1 MGLFPQIPLYYPSSE
16 ATLVHFVTHLSH
28 TVSYGTIKVLP
39 GSSKNLHTE
48 FGFPLDFTSMLLLF
62 NTLQG
67 IICLQSVSKR
77 ACYTFTITVFQ
88 QIYSKLQPLHSQDVD
103 PSMLWAAFTL
113 AFLCFLQSIK
123 FTWNGKFDPHTH
135 LPRAD
140 IIFKPNIFSPNFLE
154 ITIEKSK
161 TNPFHETAKLTIA
174 GSNSTSGP
182 SLSFKT
188 ITFKHTQSE
197 YLPSSRQTNR

>member
-88 QIYSKLQPLHSQDVD
+88 QICSKLQPLHSQDVD

-113 AFLCFLQSIK
+113 AFLCFSTKHQI
-123 FTWNGKFDPHTH
+123 H
-135 LPRAD
+135 L
-140 IIFKPNIFSPNFLE
+140 E
-154 ITIEKSK
+154 W
-161 TNPFHETAKLTIA
+161 
-174 GSNSTSGP
+174 
-182 SLSFKT
+182 
-188 ITFKHTQSE
+188 QV
-197 YLPSSRQTNR
+197 

>member
-1 MGLFPQIPLYYPSSE
+1 
-16 ATLVHFVTHLSH
+16 
-28 TVSYGTIKVLP
+28 
-39 GSSKNLHTE
+39 
-48 FGFPLDFTSMLLLF
+48 MLLLF

-67 IICLQSVSKR
+67 KKCLQSVSKR
-77 ACYTFTITVFQ
+77 ACYTFTITVLQ
-88 QIYSKLQPLHSQDVD
+88 QICSKLQPLHSQDVD

-113 AFLCFLQSIK
+113 AFLRFLRSIK

-135 LPRAD
+135 LSRAD
-140 IIFKPNIFSPNFLE
+140 IIFKPNIFSPYFLE
-154 ITIEKSK
+154 ITIKKSK

-197 YLPSSRQTNR
+197 YLPSSASPTPRLWPGQCKLHPTQLLYWCSRNRSSWTPLLANQSLRKVEI